1 MPTTSASSARRRFLH
16 SLPWLA
22 LSLSA
27 LLRGAGDL
35 RAARAAEPTR
45 RAELLRLRALVSE
58 MEAMGPADATA
69 SDLPTALARLV
80 DALQRSD
87 ARYGV
92 RLGMVALPGRSG
104 GLPDG
109 PADAQAIAALAQ
121 ALPGALGLRRVRVD
135 VRAGYRSYEGL
146 KAWFGELEALPLSF
160 QQVLL
165 DQAQVQF
172 SASVFGT

>member
-1 MPTTSASSARRRFLH
+1 
-16 SLPWLA
+16 
-22 LSLSA
+22 
-27 LLRGAGDL
+27 
-35 RAARAAEPTR
+35 
-45 RAELLRLRALVSE
+45 
-58 MEAMGPADATA
+58 MEAMGPADGAV

-92 RLGMVALPGRSG
+92 RLGMVTLPGRSG

-121 ALPGALGLRRVRVD
+121 ALPGVPGLRRVRVD
-135 VRAGYRSYEGL
+135 VRAGYHSYEGL

-165 DQAQVQF
+165 DQWQVQF
-172 SASVFGT
+172 SASILGT